1 MCNRTIMPL
10 VRGFVIL
17 ILVFG
22 AVAGQP
28 RPLLTKAARMVKVE
42 ETRYSMGCLYSI
54 TAWGEE
60 GPGLKLAIAAAL
72 DEVDRLDRLLSH
84 YRADSPLTHLN
95 RAGWPG
101 PVVPDPE
108 LFSFL
113 ARCLEYSRDSD
124 GAFDLTVGP
133 LMRAWGFFRGEGKY
147 PTDAQLQDA
156 LAPVGY
162 RHVRLDHAAG
172 SVFFD
177 RPGVELDPGGVAKGY
192 AVDRAAKILRRA
204 GVRAALIS
212 AGGSSIFAIGHPPH
226 AAAWSIPIQDPLDS
240 ERSALTVSLRD
251 QALSVSGS
259 AEKYFEYE
267 GRRYSHIMDPRTGRP
282 VDDVLSV
289 ALITESGID
298 GDALDNAL
306 FVLGPAGSRTLIR
319 KYRVRE
325 ALFFVPNQPVGQKPG
340 HKAGQKPDHLPH
352 PPWKLIRLR

>member
-1 MCNRTIMPL
+1 MGNSIIMHL

-17 ILVFG
+17 ILIFG
-22 AVAGQP
+22 SVAGQSQ
-28 RPLLTKAARMVKVE
+28 PLSMKAARMVKVE

-54 TAWGEE
+54 TAWGKE
-60 GPGLKLAIAAAL
+60 GPGLKLAINAAL

-84 YRADSPLTHLN
+84 YRSDSPLTHLN
-95 RAGWPG
+95 RTGWPG

-113 ARCLEYSRDSD
+113 VRCIDYSRDSD

-133 LMRAWGFFRGEGKY
+133 LMRAWGFFRGDGKY
-147 PTDAQLQDA
+147 PTDAQLLDA

-172 SVFFD
+172 SVSFD
-177 RPGVELDPGGVAKGY
+177 RSGVELDPGGVAKGY
-192 AVDRAAKILRRA
+192 AVDRAAMILRRA

-282 VDDVLSV
+282 VEDVLSV

-306 FVLGPAGSRTLIR
+306 FVLGPAGSRTLIG

-340 HKAGQKPDHLPH
+340 QLPH